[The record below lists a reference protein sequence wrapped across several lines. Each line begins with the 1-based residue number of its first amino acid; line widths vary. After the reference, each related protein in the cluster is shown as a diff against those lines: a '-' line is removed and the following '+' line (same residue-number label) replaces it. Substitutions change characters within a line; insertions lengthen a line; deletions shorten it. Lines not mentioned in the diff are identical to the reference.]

1 MKNNRLRTN
10 YLKEI
15 INNSNSSISEEIKTT
30 NVNVLLNRVRIDR
43 KKEFI
48 KKIIYFSLILS
59 IFLITGI
66 IILI

>member
-1 MKNNRLRTN
+1 MKNNRPRTN
-10 YLKEI
+10 YSKEI
-15 INNSNSSISEEIKTT
+15 INNSNPSISEEIKTT

>member
-10 YLKEI
+10 YSKEI
-15 INNSNSSISEEIKTT
+15 INNSNLITDEEAKTT
-30 NVNVLLNRVRIDR
+30 NVNVLLNRVRIDK

-59 IFLITGI
+59 IFLIAGI

>member
-10 YLKEI
+10 YSKEI
-15 INNSNSSISEEIKTT
+15 INNSNLSISEEIKTT

-59 IFLITGI
+59 IFLIIGI